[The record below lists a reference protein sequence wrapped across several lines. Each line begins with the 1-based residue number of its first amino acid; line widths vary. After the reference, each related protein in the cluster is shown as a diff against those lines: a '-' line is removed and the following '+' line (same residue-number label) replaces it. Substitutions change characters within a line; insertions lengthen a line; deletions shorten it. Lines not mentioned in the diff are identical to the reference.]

1 MIVFFVFVFFGF
13 VLVFLIV
20 FSEVDFLEKVEERVD
35 FFLDGF
41 LFVFIFPLDDLDGD
55 VLTLLPVDF
64 ITEASLNL
72 ITFDLE
78 FLRQG
83 GIGEPFIFGKGE
95 DDLKAVFAFF
105 GGLNSG
111 QVFE

>member
-1 MIVFFVFVFFGF
+1 MVVFLVFIFFRF

-20 FSEVDFLEKVEERVD
+20 FGEVDFLEKIEERVD

-41 LFVFIFPLDDLDGD
+41 LFVFVFLLDGLDGD

-72 ITFDLE
+72 ITFDFE
-78 FLRQG
+78 FLG
-83 GIGEPFIFGKGE
+83 
-95 DDLKAVFAFF
+95 
-105 GGLNSG
+105 
-111 QVFE
+111 